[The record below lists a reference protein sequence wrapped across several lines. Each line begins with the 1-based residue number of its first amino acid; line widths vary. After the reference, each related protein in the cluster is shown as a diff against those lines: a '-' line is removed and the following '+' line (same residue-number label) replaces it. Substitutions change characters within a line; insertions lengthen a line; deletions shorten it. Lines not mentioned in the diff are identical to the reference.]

1 MYIYLY
7 STDNIVSENN
17 LLILHVYQSTRIYVY
32 IELKWLIIWGHY
44 PICSTISLALVM
56 MLAPV

>member
-17 LLILHVYQSTRIYVY
+17 LLVLHVYQSTRKNVY
-32 IELKWLIIWGHY
+32 KERKWLII
-44 PICSTISLALVM
+44 
-56 MLAPV
+56 

>member
-17 LLILHVYQSTRIYVY
+17 LLILYACQSTGIYVY
-32 IELKWLIIWGHY
+32 IELKWLII
-44 PICSTISLALVM
+44 
-56 MLAPV
+56 